1 VQRISP
7 RVHVVVDALA
17 VVATALAPT
26 VLWFGGRPASIAYA
40 LAGACLLL
48 MMLTDY
54 PGGAVRIIPFPFHG
68 AIEVLA
74 GIVVLIMPWLAGF
87 ADEPAARN
95 YFIGLA
101 LVMIAVVPVTDYA
114 AGEEF
119 ELPF

>member
-1 VQRISP
+1 
-7 RVHVVVDALA
+7 
-17 VVATALAPT
+17 
-26 VLWFGGRPASIAYA
+26 
-40 LAGACLLL
+40 
-48 MMLTDY
+48 
-54 PGGAVRIIPFPFHG
+54 VRIIPFPFHG

-87 ADEPAARN
+87 ADEPSARN

-101 LVMIAVVPVTDYA
+101 LVMIGVVPVTDYA